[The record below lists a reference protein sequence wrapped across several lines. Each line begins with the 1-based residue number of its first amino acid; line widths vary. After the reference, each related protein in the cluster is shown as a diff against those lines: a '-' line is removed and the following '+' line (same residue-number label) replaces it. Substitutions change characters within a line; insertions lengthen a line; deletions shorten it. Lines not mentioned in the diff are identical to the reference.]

1 MADDD
6 NLLQF
11 LDDDLR
17 AEYEQFCRYG
27 PASAVMR
34 DIILEKQRKRQA
46 RREMTPV
53 QRRRDLAR
61 ETLKADML
69 KDADRYHI
77 HSVLAMCGLPYRRP
91 EDGTTEYLQRYGK
104 NSLVVS
110 AGRLQDPESGQ
121 MVRPG
126 LPYGP
131 KARLMMLHICTEALR
146 SGSPEIH
153 VGDSMSAF
161 IKELGFPVSGGKNGT
176 ISLFKEQINRLAAA
190 HMTIGLWDGEHGI
203 TLNSKPIEEFSI
215 WFPKDP
221 NQRVLWPSRLVLEHK
236 FFTSLKRHA
245 LPVDIRVLRTFANS
259 ARQIDIIFWLAY
271 RLKQVNRPYLLSWET
286 LRDQFGSEIAQG
298 FKFKQS
304 FKADFAAISEVFP
317 KLPAKL
323 GEKGLQL
330 FPADPEDLFVQ
341 PKKAVPKQLRKV

>member
-1 MADDD
+1 MPDDD

-11 LDDDLR
+11 LDDDLW
-17 AEYEQFCRYG
+17 AELEEFKHG
-27 PASAVMR
+27 PGANIMR

-53 QRRRDLAR
+53 KRRRDIAR
-61 ETLKADML
+61 ETLKADLL

-91 EDGTTEYLQRYGK
+91 DDGAVEYIQRYGK
-104 NSLVVS
+104 NSLVVT
-110 AGRLQDPESGQ
+110 AGRLQDPESGL

-161 IKELGFPVSGGKNGT
+161 IKDLGFPVSGGKNGT
-176 ISLFKEQINRLAAA
+176 INLFKEQINRLAAA
-190 HMTIGLWDGEHGI
+190 HMTLGLWDGEVGH

-221 NQRVLWPSRLVLEHK
+221 NQRVLWPSRLVLEQK
-236 FFTSLKRHA
+236 FFLSLKRHA

-259 ARQIDIIFWLAY
+259 ARQIDIILWLAY
-271 RLKQVNRPYLLSWET
+271 RLKQVNRPYLLTWDT
-286 LRDQFGSEIAQG
+286 LRDQFGSDIAQA

-304 FKADFAAISEVFP
+304 FKADFAAINEVFP

-330 FPADPEDLFVQ
+330 FPADPKDLFVQ
-341 PKKAVPKQLRKV
+341 PKQAKPKQIRKI

>member
-1 MADDD
+1 MPDDAT
-6 NLLQF
+6 LIEF

-17 AEYEQFCRYG
+17 QELEQYKFGPGAE
-27 PASAVMR
+27 AMR
-34 DIILEKQRKRQA
+34 RIILDKQRKRQA
-46 RREMTPV
+46 RRQMTPV
-53 QRRRDLAR
+53 QRRRDMTREAR
-61 ETLKADML
+61 EADAL

-91 EDGTTEYLQRYGK
+91 DDDAIEYIQRYGR
-104 NSLVVS
+104 NSLVVT

-146 SGSPEIH
+146 TGSNVIP

-161 IKELGFPVSGGKNGT
+161 IRELGFPVTGGRNGT
-176 ISLFKEQINRLAAA
+176 IPLFKEQINRLAAA
-190 HMTIGLWDGEHGI
+190 HMTIGLWDGETAHTI
-203 TLNSKPIEEFSI
+203 NAKPIEEFSI

-221 NQRVLWPSRLVLEHK
+221 DQRVLWPSRLVLAEK

-245 LPVDIRVLRTFANS
+245 LPVDIRALRSFANS
-259 ARQIDIIFWLAY
+259 ARQIDIILWLAY
-271 RLKQVNRPYLLSWET
+271 RLKTVKRPYLISWDL
-286 LRDQFGSEIAQG
+286 LRDQFGSDVAQG
-298 FKFKQS
+298 YKFKQS

-323 GEKGLQL
+323 GKQGIRL
-330 FPADPEDLFVQ
+330 FPANPEDLFVPPKRKLSQ
-341 PKKAVPKQLRKV
+341 PS

>member
-1 MADDD
+1 MPDDD

-17 AEYEQFCRYG
+17 AELEQFKHG
-27 PASAVMR
+27 PGAGMMR
-34 DIILEKQRKRQA
+34 DIILRKQHKRQA

-53 QRRRDLAR
+53 QRRRDIAR
-61 ETLKADML
+61 ETLKADLL

-91 EDGTTEYLQRYGK
+91 DDNAVEYIQRYGK
-104 NSLVVS
+104 NSLVVT
-110 AGRLQDPESGQ
+110 AGRLQDPESGL

-146 SGSPEIH
+146 SGSPEIR

-161 IKELGFPVSGGKNGT
+161 IKDLGFAVSGGKNGT

-190 HMTIGLWDGEHGI
+190 HMTLGLWDGEVGH

-221 NQRVLWPSRLVLEHK
+221 NQRVLWPSRLVLEQK
-236 FFTSLKRHA
+236 FFLSLKRHA
-245 LPVDIRVLRTFANS
+245 LPVDIRVLRAFANS
-259 ARQIDIIFWLAY
+259 ARQIDIILWLAY
-271 RLKQVNRPYLLSWET
+271 RLKQVTRPYLLTWET
-286 LRDQFGSEIAQG
+286 LQDQFGSEIAQA

-330 FPADPEDLFVQ
+330 FPANPEDLFVQ
-341 PKKAVPKQLRKV
+341 PKQPKPKQIRRV

>member
-1 MADDD
+1 MPDDD

-17 AEYEQFCRYG
+17 AELEQWGKHG
-27 PASAVMR
+27 PGAGVMR

-53 QRRRDLAR
+53 QRRRDIAR

-91 EDGTTEYLQRYGK
+91 DDGAVEYIQRYGK
-104 NSLVVS
+104 NSLVVT

-161 IKELGFPVSGGKNGT
+161 IRELGFPVSGGKNGT

-190 HMTIGLWDGEHGI
+190 HMTIGLWDGEHGL

-215 WFPKDP
+215 WFPKNP
-221 NQRVLWPSRLVLEHK
+221 NQRVLWPSRLVLEDK
-236 FFTSLKRHA
+236 FFKSLKRHA
-245 LPVDIRVLRTFANS
+245 LPVDIRVAAYLRQLGPPDRHHPLARLPAEAGQPPLHAHLGDAPRAVRLRHRGGLQVQTILQIRLRGDQRGLPEA
-259 ARQIDIIFWLAY
+259 ARQAG
-271 RLKQVNRPYLLSWET
+271 R
-286 LRDQFGSEIAQG
+286 
-298 FKFKQS
+298 
-304 FKADFAAISEVFP
+304 
-317 KLPAKL
+317 
-323 GEKGLQL
+323 
-330 FPADPEDLFVQ
+330 
-341 PKKAVPKQLRKV
+341 